1 MKKVL
6 VSCLLLSLWLSLYG
20 SGAWAI
26 DVGWM
31 QQGVRVWYF
40 GSAGTVSSSDA
51 EEAYLFTS
59 ISGNTATLTHNS
71 GINHWSLP
79 TAETETGSIIDKGPF
94 WIHPQVLQNITIGDN
109 WMGIDIKS
117 MNRATYTYDTFKNN
131 AEFTSIPYLL
141 LPIKALFDF
150 KPQREIVKLVYG
162 NPNYPDYDPVWG
174 TAYFDAETGL
184 CLFNLKLTL
193 YNTVW
198 FILSEINYNFANQT
212 AFAEDNGP
220 HTGFMSFVSEQQIS
234 SHGMNSVLIQS
245 SVETRYGSTVQ
256 MWTSTSENGLSL
268 PNENYCFFGSV
279 PVLRHKLM
287 SATPNYPPENWNAY
301 GEYLWWWVPAGVLQ
315 NSAINVF
322 NVPMT
327 RTSTNP
333 YTFTATQQP
342 TGFFFTKLWFDNDG
356 YMTAFAAK
364 DSTTGL
370 DIDPGYTG
378 NATVNAPGSP
388 AYFTNETAVYGL
400 SYYKDTMGI
409 AVPVGSIYRLTMTVV
424 SDTAGKGGGSVHGDG
439 NISCSGHGSSP
450 SGMSGNCQADFASGT
465 NVNLYQTP
473 DSDSTWATWTG
484 PVPGCGTGQSC
495 QVLMNGARNV
505 TVTFPYSFMAK
516 VSSSNQGYDSLALAY
531 GNAGPLDTIYGRAV
545 TFTEDF
551 TLSGSKA
558 ITLLGGRDAW
568 YLPQNAWTT
577 LQGILAIRGG
587 SLTVER
593 LVIK

>member
-6 VSCLLLSLWLSLYG
+6 VSCLLLSLWLSLDG
-20 SGAWAI
+20 SCVWAI

-40 GSAGTVSSSDA
+40 GSAGSVSSSDA

-79 TAETETGSIIDKGPF
+79 TAVTETGSVIDQGPF
-94 WIHPQVLQNITIGDN
+94 WIHPLALQNIAVGDS
-109 WMGIDIKS
+109 WMGIKIAS

-131 AEFTSIPYLL
+131 TEFSSIPYLL
-141 LPIKALFDF
+141 LPIKTLFDL
-150 KPQREIVKLVYG
+150 KNQREVVKLVYG
-162 NPNYPDYDPVWG
+162 IPYWPGNDVWG

-184 CLFNLKLTL
+184 CLFNLRLTV

-198 FILSEINYNFANQT
+198 FLLSEINYNFANQT

-220 HTGFMSFVSEQQIS
+220 HTGFRSNAIKTKSALYASHMLQI
-234 SHGMNSVLIQS
+234 LS
-245 SVETRYGSTVQ
+245 SVETRYGGTVQ
-256 MWTSTSENGLSL
+256 MWTTTQAGGASGSYFGR
-268 PNENYCFFGSV
+268 NENYCFFGSV

-301 GEYLWWWVPAGVLQ
+301 GQYLWWWVPTGVLQ
-315 NSAINVF
+315 NSTINVF
-322 NVPMT
+322 GVPMT

-333 YTFTATQQP
+333 YTFTATGSQA
-342 TGFFFTKLWFDNDG
+342 GLYFSRLIFDNDG
-356 YMTAFAAK
+356 YMTDFSAK
-364 DSTTGL
+364 DPSIGL
-370 DIDPGYTG
+370 DLDLGTLIDENT
-378 NATVNAPGSP
+378 TVEGS
-388 AYFTNETAVYGL
+388 AYYRN
-400 SYYKDTMGI
+400 TMGI
-409 AVPVGSIYRLTMTVV
+409 ATPVEIIYRLTMTVV
-424 SDTAGKGGGSVHGDG
+424 SDTVGKGGGSVHGDG

-450 SGMSGNCQADFASGT
+450 LGMSGNCQADFSSGT

-495 QVLMNGARNV
+495 LVLMNGAQNV

-516 VSSSNQGYDSLALAY
+516 VSSTNQGYDSLALAY
-531 GNAGPLDTIYGRAV
+531 GNAGPVDTIYGRAV

-551 TLSGSKA
+551 NLSGSKA
-558 ITLLGGRDAW
+558 ISLLGGRDAW
-568 YLPQNAWTT
+568 YGPSNAWTT

-587 SLTVER
+587 SLIVER